1 MERECGGDAQQSL
14 HAGEG
19 LGEKD
24 LQDTVQQLSHQKE
37 VQPVGETLGGLWGER
52 EALKI
57 KLMWVGRL
65 GIWGGAYVMI
75 VRTGHRPCL
84 YKERDIP
91 RSNSLQA
98 MVSFSNDLM
107 LEAGSGESRTIYC
120 GLPKID
126 PDNYRR
132 DYVIQRDSKKNSK
145 EENPLEFKW
154 NASLVIIIRI
164 LTLPKNILFLL

>member
-1 MERECGGDAQQSL
+1 ML
-14 HAGEG
+14 
-19 LGEKD
+19 
-24 LQDTVQQLSHQKE
+24 
-37 VQPVGETLGGLWGER
+37 
-52 EALKI
+52 
-57 KLMWVGRL
+57 
-65 GIWGGAYVMI
+65 
-75 VRTGHRPCL
+75 
-84 YKERDIP
+84 
-91 RSNSLQA
+91 
-98 MVSFSNDLM
+98 SFSNDLM